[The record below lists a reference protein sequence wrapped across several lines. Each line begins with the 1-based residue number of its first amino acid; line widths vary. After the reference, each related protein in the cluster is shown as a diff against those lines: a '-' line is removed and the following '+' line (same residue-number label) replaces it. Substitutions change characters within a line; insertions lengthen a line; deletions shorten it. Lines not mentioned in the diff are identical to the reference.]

1 MSESKAFRP
10 DGDGMI
16 IGCIQENA
24 DNQYWDEEK
33 RWLAQTFLVRANQKP
48 AGGVD
53 AVNLRELQRGEVES
67 AVIYTN
73 MECTALYLNP
83 PAILNGV
90 AIMQVTRCAGMLDIE
105 LRITEEKK
113 WVSTLPQLNRNSMS

>member
-1 MSESKAFRP
+1 M
-10 DGDGMI
+10 
-16 IGCIQENA
+16 
-24 DNQYWDEEK
+24 
-33 RWLAQTFLVRANQKP
+33 
-48 AGGVD
+48 D

-90 AIMQVTRCAGMLDIE
+90 AIMQETSCAGMLDIE
-105 LRITEEKK
+105 PRIIEAKK